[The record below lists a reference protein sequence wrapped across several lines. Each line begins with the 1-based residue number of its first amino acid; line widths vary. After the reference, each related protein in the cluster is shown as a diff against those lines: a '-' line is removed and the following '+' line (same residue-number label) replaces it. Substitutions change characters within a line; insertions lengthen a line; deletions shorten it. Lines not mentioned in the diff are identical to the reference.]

1 MEHFALGKILLWS
14 GRFEDAKKFHMGVAY
29 GRARFDLVPRYLEE
43 QSGNRERAMKRHVL
57 P

>member
-29 GRARFDLVPRYLEE
+29 GRARFDLVDTWRSNLEI
-43 QSGNRERAMKRHVL
+43 GNE